1 MLNQVHV
8 QQHVKKIH
16 SDLLA
21 SSLVAC
27 SLQNDI
33 STFKSEGEV
42 WSSVKR
48 LLRQLNFEVVHEM
61 DDFLRKENVLNWN
74 SVSSV
79 FRVHEIDGLWEIIYF
94 NA

>member
-1 MLNQVHV
+1 MGSVNILNQVHV
-8 QQHVKKIH
+8 QQHVKKLH

-27 SLQNDI
+27 SLQKDI

-48 LLRQLNFEVVHEM
+48 LLLQLNFEAVYEM
-61 DDFLRKENVLNWN
+61 GDFL
-74 SVSSV
+74 
-79 FRVHEIDGLWEIIYF
+79 
-94 NA
+94 